1 MSKSM
6 EQSREQDVDPGHER
20 VSVVT
25 PRNEPPV
32 EVGASPPPNADAHR
46 AAGRAAAESA
56 AGAAQASQADLTQSV
71 GQPLARAGHDA
82 EAPAWR
88 LWLTKTFSSRQT

>member
-1 MSKSM
+1 M
-6 EQSREQDVDPGHER
+6 EQSRGQDLDPGHER

-25 PRNEPPV
+25 PRNERPT
-32 EVGASPPPNADAHR
+32 EVGASPQPIADADR
-46 AAGRAAAESA
+46 VVGRAAAERA
-56 AGAAQASQADLTQSV
+56 AAAAHASQGDLQQSV
-71 GQPLARAGHDA
+71 GRPLTRAGHDA